1 MEITNSVVLDA
12 LNKFGLQS
20 EQAKKIFLDNC
31 VIRNYNR
38 NEILF
43 SENKNNRNEYFLIE
57 GVLQR
62 FNIDENGNSVTTGF
76 YIGSSV
82 ITPNFV
88 RIVKNKS
95 LFTLQALTDIY
106 IAEMPVSVL
115 DNFRYTNKEFEIF
128 GLKVLQDELSK
139 NILTDIVYRSS
150 NAKERLLLLRK
161 TYPNL
166 ENLIPHSI
174 IASYLGITNVS
185 FSRLR
190 NKLAGK

>member
-1 MEITNSVVLDA
+1 MELPNSFIPDT
-12 LNKFGLQS
+12 LNKFGLES
-20 EQAKKIFLDNC
+20 EQSKKMFLDNC
-31 VIRNYNR
+31 VIQNYNK

-43 SENKNNRNEYFLIE
+43 SENKNNLYEYLLFE
-57 GVLQR
+57 GVLHR
-62 FNIDENGNSVTTGF
+62 FNFDENGNSVTTGF

-82 ITPNFV
+82 ITPNFA

-95 LFTLQALTDIY
+95 LFTLQALTDVC
-106 IAEMPVSVL
+106 IAEIPVSVL

-128 GLKVLQDELSK
+128 GLKVLQNELSK

-150 NAKERLLLLRK
+150 NAKERLHMLRK

-190 NKLAGK
+190 NELITK